1 MISQF
6 QLPLTQLPLCGR
18 RHLTMASP
26 IQLEKSPNELPLL
39 DERAM
44 DDWCSDI
51 DRSDI
56 LAILSRVP
64 DDARKN
70 IAEIEK
76 AIAEGNLAAC
86 KRAAHRLKGM
96 AGNLGASRLAGTA
109 RDIEVK
115 SASLDEAAG
124 QLASLQ
130 ATLAATLAALDRA
143 AHSR

>member
-1 MISQF
+1 MP
-6 QLPLTQLPLCGR
+6 LP
-18 RHLTMASP
+18 A
-26 IQLEKSPNELPLL
+26 KSPHELLPLL
-39 DERAM
+39 DSRAM

-51 DRSDI
+51 DRCDI

-76 AIAEGNLAAC
+76 AVTEGDLTAC

-109 RDIEVK
+109 RDIELK
-115 SASLDEAAG
+115 SHSVDDVAG
-124 QLASLQ
+124 HIESLQ
-130 ATLAATLAALDRA
+130 ATLVATLAALDRA
-143 AHSR
+143 THAR